1 MSNDATTEPVPE
13 TRNASEAVKVL
24 TAETLRRIGQE
35 IASLGA
41 LALRDAGLD
50 SADGWRYDF
59 EKSVFVKVQQ

>member
-13 TRNASEAVKVL
+13 TRNASEAVKAL
-24 TAETLRRIGQE
+24 TAETMRRIGQE

-50 SADGWRYDF
+50 SADGWRYDI
-59 EKSVFVKVQQ
+59 ERHHYVRQS